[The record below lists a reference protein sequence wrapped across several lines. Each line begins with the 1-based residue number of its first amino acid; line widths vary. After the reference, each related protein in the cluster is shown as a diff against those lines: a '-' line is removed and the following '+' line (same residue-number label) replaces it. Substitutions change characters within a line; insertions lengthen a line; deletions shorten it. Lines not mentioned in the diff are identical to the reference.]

1 MLKQEAQPL
10 MDTPHTVSTLQIQ
23 DVLSNHRTNRV
34 LHQNNKL
41 LPIIHESEEAQWQQV
56 CVLCLC
62 WAAYSTLWSSVS
74 EING

>member
-10 MDTPHTVSTLQIQ
+10 MDTLHTVSTLQIQ

-41 LPIIHESEEAQWQQV
+41 LPIIHESEEAQ
-56 CVLCLC
+56 
-62 WAAYSTLWSSVS
+62 
-74 EING
+74 